1 MDYAKKLIQSCQNDL
16 ETSMAALGAAEEGLS
31 AVKSEIEQYANLRG
45 TLGSYLPLLQ
55 EVRLAADNLR
65 HKNEEMSNK
74 SMDVAGFLSDLSAKA
89 QAAQLGFTAQEFAR
103 RVLDIQQVIE
113 GRQLKGIMW
122 REPSQLEG
130 TLQSIA
136 SSSVPALENMDDD
149 LM

>member
-16 ETSMAALGAAEEGLS
+16 ETCKAALGAAEEGLS

-45 TLGSYLPLLQ
+45 TLGLYLPLLQ
-55 EVRLAADNLR
+55 EVRLAADGLR

-74 SMDVAGFLSDLSAKA
+74 SLDVSGFLSNLSAKA
-89 QAAQLGFTAQEFAR
+89 QAAQLGFTAQDFAR

-122 REPSQLEG
+122 DEPARLEG

-136 SSSVPALENMDDD
+136 SSSVPLKDVDDD